1 MKVGMNLL
9 LWTAFVEEAHFPIL
23 EKIKKTGYDGVEI
36 PLFDGDAEH
45 YKKIKKELDNLGLG
59 CTAVTVV
66 NADTNP
72 ISPDASVRKAALDRI
87 KWALDM
93 TSVMGGDV
101 LAGPY
106 HSALGVFSGQPPT
119 ADERKRAVEVLT
131 QAADH
136 AQKVKVKIA
145 IEYLNRFE
153 CYFLTNALDAK
164 NLVREINHPY
174 FGTMYDTFH
183 ANIEEKNISQAIAS
197 MEDTYVHVH
206 ISENDRGTP
215 GSGHVHWDETF
226 KALRKAKYDGWLT
239 IEAFGRALP
248 DLAAATKIWRDMFP
262 SPEDVYGNGFKFI
275 KEKWKDLQFRK
286 PKTHAL
292 NIGFNYDF
300 SNNVL
305 GYDLGYWYKPSNIG
319 LTYGASLLLRTDF
332 TNTKIGFA
340 PVLGYKIWQFH
351 IQTGYQFLSKAR
363 TNFFTTNTLFIDIR
377 FVLINNTKI
386 KK

>member
-9 LWTAFVEEAHFPIL
+9 VWTAFVTEEHFPIL

-72 ISPDASVRKAALDRI
+72 ISPDASIRKAGLERI

-93 TSVMGGDV
+93 TSVMGGDL

-183 ANIEEKNISQAIAS
+183 ANIEEKNIPQAIAS
-197 MEDTYVHVH
+197 MEDTYIHVH

-215 GSGHVHWDETF
+215 GSGHVLWDETF

-275 KEKWKDLQFRK
+275 KEKWEAFK
-286 PKTHAL
+286 
-292 NIGFNYDF
+292 
-300 SNNVL
+300 
-305 GYDLGYWYKPSNIG
+305 
-319 LTYGASLLLRTDF
+319 
-332 TNTKIGFA
+332 
-340 PVLGYKIWQFH
+340 
-351 IQTGYQFLSKAR
+351 
-363 TNFFTTNTLFIDIR
+363 
-377 FVLINNTKI
+377 
-386 KK
+386 

>member
-9 LWTAFVEEAHFPIL
+9 VWTAFVTEEHFPIL

-72 ISPDASVRKAALDRI
+72 ISPDASIRKAGLERI

-93 TSVMGGDV
+93 TSVMGGDL

-119 ADERKRAVEVLT
+119 ADERKRAIEVLT
-131 QAADH
+131 QAAEH

-153 CYFLTNALDAK
+153 CYFLTNAMDAK

-197 MEDTYVHVH
+197 MEDTYIHVH

-275 KEKWKDLQFRK
+275 KEKWEAFK
-286 PKTHAL
+286 
-292 NIGFNYDF
+292 
-300 SNNVL
+300 
-305 GYDLGYWYKPSNIG
+305 
-319 LTYGASLLLRTDF
+319 
-332 TNTKIGFA
+332 
-340 PVLGYKIWQFH
+340 
-351 IQTGYQFLSKAR
+351 
-363 TNFFTTNTLFIDIR
+363 
-377 FVLINNTKI
+377 
-386 KK
+386 

>member
-9 LWTAFVEEAHFPIL
+9 VWTAFVTEEHFPIL

-72 ISPDASVRKAALDRI
+72 ISPDASIRKAGLERI

-93 TSVMGGDV
+93 TSVMGGDL

-119 ADERKRAVEVLT
+119 ADERKRAIEVLT
-131 QAADH
+131 QAAEH

-153 CYFLTNALDAK
+153 CFFLTNALDAK

-197 MEDTYVHVH
+197 MEDTYIHVH

-275 KEKWKDLQFRK
+275 KEKWEAFK
-286 PKTHAL
+286 
-292 NIGFNYDF
+292 
-300 SNNVL
+300 
-305 GYDLGYWYKPSNIG
+305 
-319 LTYGASLLLRTDF
+319 
-332 TNTKIGFA
+332 
-340 PVLGYKIWQFH
+340 
-351 IQTGYQFLSKAR
+351 
-363 TNFFTTNTLFIDIR
+363 
-377 FVLINNTKI
+377 
-386 KK
+386 